1 MSCACC
7 KSSTARCVRVR
18 RAPLAGH
25 IPPVLLHT
33 CCAVR
38 THPDRSPAHGSFR
51 CQTLSAAEPSSRGGE
66 RTMLRERVHAR
77 VTALAVAGLRVHA
90 ATSLR
95 RPGLARRR
103 RVSAAARGLPS
114 GPSTPRL
121 AAFVVLV
128 AVRGGAVRRLTAA
141 ALHAR
146 GQVGPAVTLGGRAGR
161 MAASGAVVGSS

>member
-1 MSCACC
+1 MVS
-7 KSSTARCVRVR
+7 ARSARP
-18 RAPLAGH
+18 AWW
-25 IPPVLLHT
+25 T
-33 CCAVR
+33 
-38 THPDRSPAHGSFR
+38 RSPGRAARMPRDLHASRPLTSSRKLR
-51 CQTLSAAEPSSRGGE
+51 CQTLRAAEPTRRGGE

-95 RPGLARRR
+95 RPGLERRR

-161 MAASGAVVGSS
+161 MAASGGVVGSS